1 MSRTIYGEGSIFYFL
16 TLAGTALI
24 LLMAANTSYADFP
37 RLAALA
43 ANDGFLP
50 RQLALR
56 GSRLVFS
63 WGIVLLAMS
72 ASLLVVFANAST
84 TALIPLYAVGVFM
97 SFTIS
102 QTGMV
107 IRGRRISQLKPGESV
122 EGLETDLEY
131 DANWRWH
138 VAISA
143 IGATCT
149 GVVMIVFAVT
159 KFKSGA
165 WFIVFLIPSLV
176 YLFFRIHRHYQI
188 VAERLSL
195 GGEKPDLAKRSV
207 QTLILVDNVHAETA
221 RVVNFAESLGHPW
234 RAIHISLNEEKTAIV
249 RQKWNE
255 YIGKGELIMIP
266 SPYRL
271 LAEPIQDY
279 ILQLQ
284 EENPGCFVHILMGSL
299 MMDTFWEQTLHQNT
313 AVIFNLALG
322 RMENVAIT
330 SVPYQIHHLSDHK
343 DDPALSES
351 DQSVQTEAMDTNE

>member
-1 MSRTIYGEGSIFYFL
+1 
-16 TLAGTALI
+16 
-24 LLMAANTSYADFP
+24 
-37 RLAALA
+37 
-43 ANDGFLP
+43 
-50 RQLALR
+50 
-56 GSRLVFS
+56 
-63 WGIVLLAMS
+63 
-72 ASLLVVFANAST
+72 
-84 TALIPLYAVGVFM
+84 
-97 SFTIS
+97 
-102 QTGMV
+102 MV

-249 RQKWNE
+249 RQKWDQ

-330 SVPYQIHHLSDHK
+330 SVPYQIHHLSEHK